1 MELIVI
7 SAPDVV
13 ANEAPIINRLFGA
26 GLQRL
31 HLRKPAWDIGRC
43 IDLITQI
50 DRAYHH
56 AIVCHQHHQ
65 LIKIFEMDYLHYT
78 ENDRI
83 KSDQSKLSSLVNDGY
98 RLSTSIH
105 DIGAIPGLQ
114 RFEYAFL
121 SPVFSS
127 ISKPGYRS
135 ILPAD
140 FCLDKS
146 MPSPKVFAL
155 GGIDESNL
163 EQIKNMNFDGA
174 AVLGAIW
181 QDPQHA
187 VSNFINIKK
196 VTEQL
201 NS

>member
-26 GLQRL
+26 GLRRF
-31 HLRKPAWDIGRC
+31 HLRKPGWNIGRC
-43 IDLITQI
+43 IDLLAQI
-50 DRAYHH
+50 DRSYHH
-56 AIVCHQHHQ
+56 AIVCHQHHR
-65 LIKIFEMDYLHYT
+65 LVKVFGMNYLHFT

-83 KSDQSKLSSLVNDGY
+83 KTDQSELLAMVNEGY

-105 DIGAIPGLQ
+105 DVSAMPMLQ
-114 RFEYAFL
+114 HFDYTFL

-146 MPSPKVFAL
+146 MPLPKVFAL

-163 EQIKNMNFDGA
+163 EQVKEMNFDGA
-174 AVLGAIW
+174 AVLGSIW
-181 QDPQHA
+181 QDPEQA

>member
-13 ANEAPIINRLFGA
+13 ANEAQIISHLFGA

-31 HLRKPAWDIGRC
+31 HLRKPGWDIGGC
-43 IDLITQI
+43 IGLIKQI

-65 LIKIFEMDYLHYT
+65 LAKVFGMDYLHYT

-83 KSDQSKLSSLVNDGY
+83 KSDESKLSSLINDGY

-105 DIGAIPGLQ
+105 DIGAIPTLR

-135 ILPAD
+135 ILPAG
-140 FCLDKS
+140 FRLNKS
-146 MPSPKVFAL
+146 TPSPKVFAL
-155 GGIDESNL
+155 GGVNESNL

-174 AVLGAIW
+174 AVLGTIW
-181 QDPQHA
+181 QDPEQA